1 MAKKKTKKV
10 VTKEPASIVYSGQV
24 SVSIRSGAK
33 TLSKKVYHN
42 TGGTALFTF
51 LANCIKNGAGD
62 TSSLLPNK
70 VKLFYV
76 DTAKKTKPSEIVTEL
91 AKTANYGEKIEL
103 EDQNIDISQASIF
116 VAKSDTGNVNNKSI
130 TLSFRIPYAYITK
143 TNVNM
148 ICLYGRG
155 INATGYWSAYYLF
168 TKQGED
174 TWENL
179 QINSSQNY
187 NLLIEWK
194 MTFDNNTNKE
204 N

>member
-24 SVSIRSGAK
+24 SVSVRSGSK

-76 DTAKKTKPSEIVTEL
+76 NTTKKGTPSSIVTEL
-91 AKTANYGEKIEL
+91 AKAENYGGSINL
-103 EDQNIDISQASIF
+103 EDLNIDISEASIF
-116 VAKSDTGNVNNKSI
+116 VAKSDTGNVKDNSV
-130 TLSFRIPYAYITK
+130 TLSFRIPYAYITCK
-143 TNVNM
+143 KINM

-155 INATGYWSAYYLF
+155 INATGY
-168 TKQGED
+168 
-174 TWENL
+174 
-179 QINSSQNY
+179 
-187 NLLIEWK
+187 
-194 MTFDNNTNKE
+194 
-204 N
+204 